1 MALKTKPVEDVRKTV
16 PLRMIESEGN
26 VQLNVE
32 IPKQM
37 RKALKVASAER
48 EMTIN
53 AIVIQAIARELGSY
67 ENTPGEGEP

>member
-1 MALKTKPVEDVRKTV
+1 MALKTKPVEDVRKDV
-16 PLRMIESEGN
+16 PLKVLEADGN

-32 IPKQM
+32 ISRQM

-53 AIVIQAIARELGSY
+53 AIVVQAIARELGTY
-67 ENTPGEGEP
+67 ETR